1 MRFGADGVASFI
13 KLGEAINPC
22 LSGQSESQY
31 NVCEHAKE
39 LFGTSVKC
47 IGGGGADVSK
57 DHGELTPNAHVPCSP
72 AKAEEASSH
81 AQEKPSFSLPKS
93 KLPSPAPQLQFDT
106 ADPRYSR
113 IPSKQSIPQIY

>member
-1 MRFGADGVASFI
+1 MYFRWEEKLKNKQPWYQRTLVLSLSQFRAVRFGADGVASFI

-72 AKAEEASSH
+72 ARAEKASSH
-81 AQEKPSFSLPKS
+81 A
-93 KLPSPAPQLQFDT
+93 
-106 ADPRYSR
+106 
-113 IPSKQSIPQIY
+113 